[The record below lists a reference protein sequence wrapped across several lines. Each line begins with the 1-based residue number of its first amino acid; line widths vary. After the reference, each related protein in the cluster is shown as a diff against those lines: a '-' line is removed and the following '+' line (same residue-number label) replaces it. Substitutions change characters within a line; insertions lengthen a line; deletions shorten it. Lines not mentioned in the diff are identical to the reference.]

1 MTRFS
6 RILST
11 HEDSPPAVLSWL
23 ASFDDPSVQSRI
35 AEHPNTPATVLHR
48 LGAHHDPEVRGAL
61 ADNPCVPFDLLM
73 RLSRD
78 EHPDVRYRIAENANI
93 HHDVLAILCDDE
105 NPFVAQRAKQS
116 MSQRWQSRPPAETD
130 KLNILIIEDDEVTR
144 FVLSLALRTDPLINV
159 VGQAS
164 TGDEGVSLARLTE
177 PDIVLMDIGMPG
189 TNGIAVTAKIKAM
202 LPDTKVIMVTA
213 HDSLEEIVGAFGN
226 GADGYHLKSTP
237 THDLAKAIRVVASGA
252 YWLDPGLASLVLR
265 EMSRRSLSILQ
276 KMSDE
281 SALPS
286 AEQAHANIE
295 NPVESMIKIG
305 DSFVQNEKL
314 QEALQIYQ
322 SALTLSQSL
331 YGEDAPVTSKAM
343 SKVAE
348 LYLLEEEY
356 SNAESIYLDLI
367 KLQSQ
372 LHELD
377 DPALENHLWMLA
389 EFYAFRWNYQQA
401 ELFYTWLLRVREKSG
416 DMEKINQ
423 AKDRLHEIARKSS

>member
-1 MTRFS
+1 
-6 RILST
+6 
-11 HEDSPPAVLSWL
+11 
-23 ASFDDPSVQSRI
+23 
-35 AEHPNTPATVLHR
+35 
-48 LGAHHDPEVRGAL
+48 
-61 ADNPCVPFDLLM
+61 
-73 RLSRD
+73 
-78 EHPDVRYRIAENANI
+78 
-93 HHDVLAILCDDE
+93 
-105 NPFVAQRAKQS
+105 
-116 MSQRWQSRPPAETD
+116 
-130 KLNILIIEDDEVTR
+130 
-144 FVLSLALRTDPLINV
+144 
-159 VGQAS
+159 
-164 TGDEGVSLARLTE
+164 
-177 PDIVLMDIGMPG
+177 
-189 TNGIAVTAKIKAM
+189 
-202 LPDTKVIMVTA
+202 
-213 HDSLEEIVGAFGN
+213 
-226 GADGYHLKSTP
+226 
-237 THDLAKAIRVVASGA
+237 
-252 YWLDPGLASLVLR
+252 
-265 EMSRRSLSILQ
+265 
-276 KMSDE
+276 MSDE